1 MYKLLSHLTG
11 KRFEHFKATLGSFVS
26 SVTYD
31 VPWKQSDTHHFSS
44 KYGKAQCFPVNLVFS
59 CWTGHLSGRKGSHST
74 SLWAES
80 IHEKAYQ
87 GLRTEWSKRGNHGDN
102 SVRQGSHCLQPHS
115 HPSWGPR
122 GSTAAQGYVQGQKL
136 FGWLSCISC
145 LNTRS
150 PSTPGTSDW
159 ARWKHFLCQIWPMG
173 HVLNYADL
181 VLQCLEPIPLLSKD

>member
-1 MYKLLSHLTG
+1 MSHRNNLTLIILVQNMV
-11 KRFEHFKATLGSFVS
+11 KPSVFQWTLFSAVGQDTCQVGRG
-26 SVTYD
+26 VT
-31 VPWKQSDTHHFSS
+31 
-44 KYGKAQCFPVNLVFS
+44 A
-59 CWTGHLSGRKGSHST
+59 HLSELKAFMKRPTKGWEQS
-74 SLWAES
+74 
-80 IHEKAYQ
+80 
-87 GLRTEWSKRGNHGDN
+87 GPRGATMEIT
-102 SVRQGSHCLQPHS
+102 VRQGSHCLQPHS

-159 ARWKHFLCQIWPMG
+159 ARWKQFLCQIWPMG
-173 HVLNYADL
+173 RVLNYADL